1 MAIVKMQRL
10 RVLALRQ
17 DAEQILRLLQRMGC
31 VEITDHTAA
40 SETQDIVLK
49 RPDASALT
57 AARETMTSLQGALGL
72 LKARVPGKKGLFRIR
87 PEISEGQLF
96 EMRRMRRQRTWR
108 RRRTAAHA
116 VWRR

>member
-1 MAIVKMQRL
+1 MAIAKMQRL

-57 AARETMTSLQGALGL
+57 AARETMNSLQGALRL

-96 EMRRMRRQRTWR
+96 DD
-108 RRRTAAHA
+108 AAYA
-116 VWRR
+116 SAKDLAAEANGCARSLAA

>member
-49 RPDASALT
+49 RPDASALAADLRR
-57 AARETMTSLQGALGL
+57 AARLCLRPLTYEYRKGAFVLQ
-72 LKARVPGKKGLFRIR
+72 
-87 PEISEGQLF
+87 
-96 EMRRMRRQRTWR
+96 
-108 RRRTAAHA
+108 
-116 VWRR
+116 